1 MIIVRVHLV
10 AGKVRESRR
19 TRLGR
24 ALGVLAVVSAI
35 SGAALV
41 LLWARP
47 VDRIIT
53 AEPTT
58 ERRSVVVPSTVAPL
72 DEPTAPTTA
81 STSASPPDT
90 ATTPASTPASSES
103 PASTV
108 TSPGDA
114 VSESVPPTTGLAD
127 LLPPI
132 DRGAAIP
139 DAVAPRAAPVGV
151 ENTVFDSRSY
161 PIRPIG
167 LEDDGQLE
175 IPDETEIGWYRYGAT
190 AGAPGATV
198 LAAHVSWNNTTGPF
212 FELGKMEPG
221 SRISVTLDDG
231 TAREYEV
238 VERARYEKDQ
248 LPRDRIWRNTG
259 PESLVLI
266 TCGGDF
272 NPEIRRY
279 RHNIVVYAVPV
290 G

>member
-1 MIIVRVHLV
+1 M
-10 AGKVRESRR
+10 AGKVREERG
-19 TRLGR
+19 TRLSH
-24 ALGVLAVVSAI
+24 ALSVVALVSAI
-35 SGAALV
+35 AGTTLV

-47 VDRIIT
+47 VDRMVT
-53 AEPTT
+53 AEPTSG
-58 ERRSVVVPSTVAPL
+58 RRADVVPSTVAPL
-72 DEPTAPTTA
+72 TESTIAAPTT
-81 STSASPPDT
+81 TPPGRPTTT
-90 ATTPASTPASSES
+90 ALPVSSES
-103 PASTV
+103 TISSAPDTE
-108 TSPGDA
+108 
-114 VSESVPPTTGLAD
+114 VSMPPTTGLAD

-139 DAVAPRAAPVGV
+139 QDLMPRSAPVGV
-151 ENTVFDSRSY
+151 ENTVFDSTSF

-190 AGAPGATV
+190 AGSPGATV
-198 LAAHVSWNNTTGPF
+198 LAAHVSWNDTTGPF
-212 FELGKMEPG
+212 FELGRMDPG
-221 SRISVTLDDG
+221 ARISVALDDG
-231 TAREYEV
+231 TTREYEV

-248 LPRDRIWRNTG
+248 LPRDRIWRNSG

-279 RHNIVVYAVPV
+279 RHNIVIYAVPV